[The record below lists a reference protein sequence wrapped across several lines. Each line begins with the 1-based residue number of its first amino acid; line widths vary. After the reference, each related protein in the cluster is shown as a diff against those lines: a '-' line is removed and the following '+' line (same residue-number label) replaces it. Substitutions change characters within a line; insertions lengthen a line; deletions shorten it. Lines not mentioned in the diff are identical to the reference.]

1 MRLVITLF
9 VPAMEKRAV
18 KGVFCDVCPVRI
30 NIVAGQ
36 PGHEVR
42 NPLAFVHGTLNLLAA
57 QIMSK
62 PALISSSQGED
73 RPPQAG
79 DSWRPASPSHYRR

>member
-1 MRLVITLF
+1 
-9 VPAMEKRAV
+9 
-18 KGVFCDVCPVRI
+18 VFCDLSLVRI

-36 PGHEVR
+36 LGHEVR
-42 NPLAFVHGTLNLLAA
+42 NPLAFIHGTLNLLAA

-79 DSWRPASPSHYRR
+79 DFWRPASLRYYRR